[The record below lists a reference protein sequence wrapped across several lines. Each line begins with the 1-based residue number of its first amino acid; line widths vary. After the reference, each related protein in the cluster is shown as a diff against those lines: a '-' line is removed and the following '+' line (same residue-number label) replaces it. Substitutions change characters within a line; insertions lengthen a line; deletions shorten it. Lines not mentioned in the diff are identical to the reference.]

1 MNMCQEIVNVTLSF
15 TCDDPARVDKLVSFV
30 VGRVAAEGHGILLV
44 HLQSADTCTESWKH
58 SSTEMIEK

>member
-1 MNMCQEIVNVTLSF
+1 MTLSF
-15 TCDDPARVDKLVSFV
+15 TCDDPARVDKLVSLV
-30 VGRVAAEGHGILLV
+30 VGRVAAEGHGVLLV